1 MNNFLRKSVSVI
13 VSGCVLAGML
23 SGCGNTDN
31 GKTVIEVMQYKR
43 EAIDTFD
50 DIVAEF
56 EAQNPDI
63 DVVIT
68 SPNDAT
74 VMIKTRLIKN
84 NAPDIIGIGGDRAFA
99 DFVYGGVIEDISDF
113 EGLSDVKPEYLQ
125 MTKDL
130 ELIPTEGI
138 YAVPFAANANGVLYN
153 KDMFAEHGWEIPKTW
168 DEFISLLEQIK
179 SEGVN
184 PLYFTLKEAW
194 TDLAAWNSIDASING
209 PELFQ
214 QANEGETTFSEAYSL
229 TADKYQ
235 QLLQYGQDDP
245 FAYGYNDGCIAFG
258 SGESAMF
265 LQGSW
270 AIPQILSSNPDMNI
284 GCFPMPATNSE
295 EDNVLTSGIDLLFS
309 VMKGTEHREECLRFI
324 DFIIQYN
331 SVKKY
336 TEEQQAVSCIK
347 GDFEYAD
354 SLKDLEPYFEAGKI
368 QDFPDHH
375 YPAEMPGGDMIQG
388 FLLNGDKEA
397 FLNNFDTE
405 WIKTNRDIINKLKKL
420 EEQS

>member
-1 MNNFLRKSVSVI
+1 MKKYIKRAISLIVSV
-13 VSGCVLAGML
+13 CVL
-23 SGCGNTDN
+23 SSVFTGCKNTDS
-31 GKTVIEVMQYKR
+31 GKTVIEVMHNKK
-43 EAIDTFD
+43 EALDTFAK
-50 DIVAEF
+50 IEKEF

-68 SPNDAT
+68 CPNDAT
-74 VMIKTRLIKN
+74 VMIKTRLIKDD
-84 NAPDIIGIGGDRAFA
+84 APDIIGIGGDRAFA
-99 DFVYGGVIEDISDF
+99 DFVDGGVIEDISDF
-113 EGLSDVKPEYLQ
+113 EGLSNVKPEYLQ

-130 ELIPTEGI
+130 ELIPKEGV
-138 YAVPFAANANGVLYN
+138 YGVPFVSNATGVLYN
-153 KDMFAEHGWEIPKTW
+153 KDMFIEHGWEIPKTW
-168 DEFISLLEQIK
+168 DEFIALLEQIK
-179 SEGVN
+179 SEGIT
-184 PLYFTLKEAW
+184 PIYFTLKESW

-214 QANEGETTFSEAYSL
+214 QVNEGETTFSEAYSL

-235 QLLQYGQDDP
+235 QLLQYGQNDP
-245 FAYGYNDGCIAFG
+245 FAYGYNDGCIGFG
-258 SGESAMF
+258 NGEAAMF
-265 LQGSW
+265 LQGNW
-270 AIPQILSSNPDMNI
+270 AIPQILSSNPNINI

-324 DFIIQYN
+324 DFMIQYN

>member
-1 MNNFLRKSVSVI
+1 MKKFLKKVVPLFLTTAMCA
-13 VSGCVLAGML
+13 GLLAG
-23 SGCGNTDN
+23 CGEESD
-31 GKTVIEVMQYKR
+31 GRVKIEVMQYKR
-43 EAIDTFD
+43 EATSTFEQLEK
-50 DIVAEF
+50 EF

-74 VMIKTRLIKN
+74 VIIKTRLIKN
-84 NAPDIIGIGGDRAFA
+84 DAPDIIGIGGDRAFA
-99 DFVYGGVIEDISDF
+99 DFVEGGVIDDISDF
-113 EGLSDVKPEYLQ
+113 EGLSKVKPEYLQ

-130 ELIPTEGI
+130 ELIPKEGY

-153 KDMFAEHGWEIPKTW
+153 KDMFAEHGWQIPKTW
-168 DEFISLLEQIK
+168 DEFIALLEQIK
-179 SEGVN
+179 SEGVT
-184 PLYFTLKEAW
+184 PICFTLKESW
-194 TDLAAWNSIDASING
+194 TDLAAWNSIDASINS

-214 QANEGETTFSEAYSL
+214 KVNEGETTFSEAYGL

-245 FAYGYNDGCIAFG
+245 FAYGYNDGCVGFG
-258 SGESAMF
+258 GGESAMF

-284 GCFPMPATNSE
+284 GCFPMPATNNVD
-295 EDNVLTSGIDLLFS
+295 DNVLTSGVDLLFS
-309 VMKGTEHREECLRFI
+309 VMEGTEHREECLRFI
-324 DFIIQYN
+324 DFMIQHD
-331 SVKKY
+331 SVAAY
-336 TEEQQAVSCIK
+336 TSEQQAVSCIE
-347 GDFEYAD
+347 GDFEYAK
-354 SLKDLEPYFEAGKI
+354 SIEELAPYFEAGKV

-375 YPAEMPGGDMIQG
+375 YPAEMPAGDMIQG
-388 FLLNGDKEA
+388 FLLNGDKET

-405 WIKTNRDIINKLKKL
+405 WVKTNRDIINKLKKL